1 MHETQKSG
9 IANSARPTNLRF
21 LGEYATEVAQTA
33 GGRSIKL
40 ESVGD
45 KQRLQF
51 EFVVPKIVVVI
62 VVVSSSVVSSR
73 FDCNTTEAP
82 TNS

>member
-1 MHETQKSG
+1 MCFV
-9 IANSARPTNLRF
+9 LD
-21 LGEYATEVAQTA
+21 LL
-33 GGRSIKL
+33 L

-62 VVVSSSVVSSR
+62 VVVSSSVVPSR
-73 FDCNTTEAP
+73 FDCSTTEAP